1 MERTMKRRAVTCD
14 TVSSWAILR
23 LLRVRV
29 GIVGRIG
36 GVFRASWA
44 IARPHWALVGAYCGV
59 LETFRGHLGPSF
71 GHLGPFGEG
80 GGARGGHIGHI
91 GRVLRNPKAFLGR
104 FWGTCGAVMGQYRG
118 PRGCSSGGRHGLVRR
133 IGPSEGR
140 QGANFKIYHCRLQG
154 RDTRLE
160 IFGRGRQASIESA
173 FSNQSVR
180 SCRNPQ
186 RATST
191 RTFGKQPQMFRAS
204 QPSKR
209 QHQHLDHCHRP
220 HHRHR

>member
-1 MERTMKRRAVTCD
+1 MERTMKRRVVTCD
-14 TVSSWAILR
+14 TVSSWAFLC

-80 GGARGGHIGHI
+80 GGARGAYWAYWKGLAESQG
-91 GRVLRNPKAFLGR
+91 VLGTVLGDV
-104 FWGTCGAVMGQYRG
+104 WAVMGQYRG

-160 IFGRGRQASIESA
+160 SFGRGRQASIESA